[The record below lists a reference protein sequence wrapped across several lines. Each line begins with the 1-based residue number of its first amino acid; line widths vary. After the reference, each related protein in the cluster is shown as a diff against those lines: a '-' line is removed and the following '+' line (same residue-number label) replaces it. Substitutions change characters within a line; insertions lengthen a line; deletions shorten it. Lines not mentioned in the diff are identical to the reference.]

1 MKQFISPFVVSA
13 EAVTTATLSFTDCFG
28 GCTSYALTVVNGTG
42 EEAGRATLSFTG
54 ELPIGVARL
63 RIASKCG
70 CFSQYV
76 YTGCSPH
83 PVLGF
88 GGTHEGSG
96 GTPEIVPSGCETPAP

>member
-1 MKQFISPFVVSA
+1 MKQFTSPFIVSA
-13 EAVTTATLSFTDCFG
+13 EAVTTATLSFADCLG
-28 GCTSYALTVVNGTG
+28 GCTSYALTVANGVDDQ
-42 EEAGRATLSFTG
+42 AGRATLSFEG
-54 ELPIGVARL
+54 SLPTGVARL

-83 PVLGF
+83 PVFGI
-88 GGTHEGSG
+88 GGTHEGTG